1 MIQFHCYPGGKKRV
15 VTFSYDDGF
24 SGDVRLAE
32 LFNRYGVKAT
42 FHINGSHYRGASAA
56 EKAEARRVYAGHE
69 ISCHTVR
76 HGWMDKMPA
85 STLINEIMEDRR
97 ILEDVAGY
105 PVVGMSYPCGAYT
118 AQVEQAARACG
129 ILYSRTTQNTRGYGL
144 PEDFLAWHPTCH
156 HKDALA
162 LAENYL
168 AQIDS
173 IWCQPLFYIWGHSH
187 ELRSED
193 DWAYMEKLVSTLANN
208 DKIWYATN
216 IEIYDYLAAVRQ
228 LRVSADESILYNPTR
243 LDVWVEHDQR
253 GVIKI
258 PAGET
263 VRA

>member
-24 SGDVRLAE
+24 SNDVRLAE

-42 FHINGSHYRGASAA
+42 FHINGSHYCGASAA
-56 EKAEARRVYAGHE
+56 KKAQARRVYEGHE
-69 ISCHTVR
+69 IACHTVH

-129 ILYSRTTQNTRGYGL
+129 ILYSRTTKETRAYGL

-156 HKDALA
+156 HKDAL
-162 LAENYL
+162 EL
-168 AQIDS
+168 AQGYIAAIDS
-173 IWCQPLFYIWGHSH
+173 IWWQPLFYIWGHSH

-193 DWAYMEKLVSTLANN
+193 DWTYMEKLVSTLAGN

-228 LRVSADESILYNPTR
+228 LRVSADESILYNPSH
-243 LDVWVEHDQR
+243 LDVWVEGDQGKSIR
-253 GVIKI
+253 V

-263 VRA
+263 VRV